1 MRVLQVTVP
10 IPTAESATT
19 TAPVARQ
26 IESLRQLGLDID
38 HLEVDGV
45 RRLKYLTI
53 LPQLRRRA
61 QSADLVH
68 AHYGYC
74 GWLARSQRQKPI
86 VVSFMGTDLL
96 GDPNP
101 DGSVRAMSKIP
112 VEISRLLARRFS
124 AVIVKSQQMADLVAP
139 VPAHVLPNGVDTSR
153 FRPIDRD
160 DACEALGWSRDTRR
174 VLFPGNPRN
183 ARKNHPLA
191 REATDVAAQFLG
203 QPIALETLWDV
214 QPDDVPLYMNAC
226 DAMVMTSFL
235 EGSPNVVKEAMAC
248 NLAVVAVPVGDVE
261 ELLDGVPG
269 YAVCERSPE
278 SMGSALAG
286 VLSSEMTP
294 DGRSAIGRH
303 GLDLESV
310 ANRLA
315 AIYREVLA

>member
-1 MRVLQVTVP
+1 MPTV
-10 IPTAESATT
+10 ESATT

-26 IESLRQLGLDID
+26 IESLRQVGVEID

-45 RRLKYLTI
+45 ARLKYLTI

-61 QSADLVH
+61 EGVDLVH

-74 GWLARSQRQKPI
+74 GWLARTVRSRPVI
-86 VVSFMGTDLL
+86 VSFMGTDLL
-96 GDPNP
+96 GDPYP
-101 DGSVRAMSKIP
+101 DGRIRATSRIP

-139 VPAHVLPNGVDTSR
+139 VPAHVVPNGVDTER
-153 FRPIDRD
+153 FRPIDRVE
-160 DACEALGWSRDTRR
+160 AREALGWPTDELR

-191 REATDVAAQFLG
+191 IEAVAVAERLLDR
-203 QPIALETLWDV
+203 PIGLETLWDV
-214 QPDDVPLYMNAC
+214 QPDEVPLYMNAC
-226 DAMVMTSFL
+226 EAMVMASHL

-248 NLAVVAVPVGDVE
+248 NLAVVAVRVGDVE
-261 ELLDGVPG
+261 QLLDGVSG
-269 YAVCERSPE
+269 YAICERTPE
-278 SMGSALAG
+278 SMGSALAEALTADG
-286 VLSSEMTP
+286 VP
-294 DGRSAIGRH
+294 DGRGAIDRQ

-310 ANRLA
+310 ANRLT